1 MINIDILYDGIKAQE
16 AMNKKVEEEKKAAKA
31 GRIYK
36 SGNDLYV
43 VTFND
48 GDDICVIYKDG
59 YASDELLEDFNL
71 GGLVAEYPTWKE
83 AVNSK
88 EFKE

>member
-31 GRIYK
+31 GQIYK
-36 SGNDLYV
+36 SRSDIYV

-48 GDDICVIYKDG
+48 GFDICVIYKDG

-71 GGLVAEYPTWKE
+71 GDLVAEYPTWEE